1 MTVVHYDGATDAI
14 FVRIGVIR
22 ILGKTFFSKADYIV
36 FKQAQTIDSFP
47 GELSAA
53 RSDKAAFYASS

>member
-1 MTVVHYDGATDAI
+1 MAVIHDDWTTDAI

-22 ILGKTFFSKADYIV
+22 ILEKTFFSRADYIV